1 MGCSVAAD
9 PQAVGSGGS
18 SRGGGGGSSSGSRSC
33 GGDSTSNSSSSSQ
46 LLLVRVG
53 AQERGG
59 YILTADDKAK
69 LQGTLWV
76 DGHLNPKIVAQ
87 SADFIAKEAGFAIPE
102 GRHELRRSGQEQR
115 ERSRPLAVRRHR
127 LLHHHHIP
135 TLHPPPWHPP
145 QAPSSSSCP
154 RLVSGQPT
162 PSRARR

>member
-1 MGCSVAAD
+1 MGHEGIFSSRRPASGC
-9 PQAVGSGGS
+9 SGGS

-33 GGDSTSNSSSSSQ
+33 DGGSSTSNSSSSSQ

-102 GRHELRRSGQEQR
+102 GGHE
-115 ERSRPLAVRRHR
+115 
-127 LLHHHHIP
+127 
-135 TLHPPPWHPP
+135 
-145 QAPSSSSCP
+145 
-154 RLVSGQPT
+154 
-162 PSRARR
+162 